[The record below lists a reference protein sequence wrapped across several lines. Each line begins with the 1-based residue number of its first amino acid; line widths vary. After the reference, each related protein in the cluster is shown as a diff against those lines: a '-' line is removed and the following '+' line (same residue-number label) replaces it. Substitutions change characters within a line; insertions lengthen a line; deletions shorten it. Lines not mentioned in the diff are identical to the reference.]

1 MVYIMDFNN
10 NEAFNNAIADAE
22 YELIEA
28 VRNYSKAFV
37 QSSNENSGVP
47 TIDQIEKM
55 WSKLDS
61 ETRNIFVNMIS
72 GSISSIDESGMISSK
87 KANT

>member
-1 MVYIMDFNN
+1 MGIYN
-10 NEAFNNAIADAE
+10 NEAFNDTIANAE

-28 VRNYSKAFV
+28 VRKYSKAFAK
-37 QSSNENSGVP
+37 SAGENGGVP
-47 TIDQIEKM
+47 TINQIETI

-72 GSISSIDESGMISSK
+72 GSISSIDESEIIASK

>member
-1 MVYIMDFNN
+1 MDITS
-10 NEAFNNAIADAE
+10 NEVFEETISTAE

-28 VRNYSKAFV
+28 IRNYSKAFI
-37 QSSNENSGVP
+37 QSANENGGVP

-55 WSKLDS
+55 WSKLDT

-72 GSISSIDESGMISSK
+72 GSISSINESELISSK

>member
-1 MVYIMDFNN
+1 MDITS
-10 NEAFNNAIADAE
+10 NEVFEETISTAE

-28 VRNYSKAFV
+28 IRNYSKAFI
-37 QSSNENSGVP
+37 QSANENGGVP
-47 TIDQIEKM
+47 TINQIEKM
-55 WSKLDS
+55 WSKLDT

-72 GSISSIDESGMISSK
+72 GSISSINESELISSK